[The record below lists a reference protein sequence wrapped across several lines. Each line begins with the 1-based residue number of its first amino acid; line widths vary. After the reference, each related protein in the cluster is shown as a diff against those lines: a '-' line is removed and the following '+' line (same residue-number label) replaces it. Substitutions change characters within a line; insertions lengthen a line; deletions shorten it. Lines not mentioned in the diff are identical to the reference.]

1 MTREQLEKDI
11 RKSIPRSVNGYSLTT
26 TVRIEPDDSNHNKVI
41 VYIDIE
47 DEYGNPFDTLGF
59 SNSLTRFKNFEDNDM
74 FEIDCSRFVR
84 SVKELVLD
92 IIEKINSVDE

>member
-26 TVRIEPDDSNHNKVI
+26 TVRIEPDDANHNKAI
-41 VYIDIE
+41 VNIDIE
-47 DEYGNPFDTLGF
+47 DEYENLFDTVRF
-59 SNSLTRFKNFEDNDM
+59 SNSLTRFKKFEDNEM

-84 SVKELVLD
+84 SIKELVLD
-92 IIEKINSVDE
+92 IIEKVNSVYD